1 MKEEIIAGLDIGSS
15 EIRLAVAQRSG
26 RDVDAP
32 LQVIGAVSSNTS
44 GFSKGVVNSIED
56 TTASISACI
65 EKAERL
71 VGLPINNV
79 WVSVN
84 DPHTRC
90 ERSKGVVA
98 VGKSDG
104 EINDDDIYRAIEAAK
119 SVAIPANYEILHVI
133 PIKFAVD
140 NQEDVKD
147 PVGMSGIRLEV
158 ETLIIL
164 GLTSQM
170 KNLNKAIHRTGLDIE
185 GSVLS
190 PLAASE
196 VLLSKKQKDL
206 GAAVI
211 NLGSTTTNLAV
222 YEEGELLHAAILPIG
237 SEHITSDI
245 AIGLRCPINLAERIK
260 NEYGSSDPDRITKKE
275 EIDLEQLA
283 KEEEVNDDLGSISKK
298 YVAEIIDARVE
309 EIFAKIDEELNKI
322 ERSGMLPAG
331 IFLTGAG
338 SQLDGIVDSAKK
350 YLRLPAA
357 LGINRNLA
365 TVIDKANSPQYSTAI
380 GLIAWGNA
388 YEGKSD
394 NSAFKK
400 QIGENLDKVKGWF
413 KKILP

>member
-1 MKEEIIAGLDIGSS
+1 MKEEIIAGLDIGSN

-26 RDVDAP
+26 RDEDAP
-32 LQVIGAVSSNTS
+32 LQVIGAVSVNTT
-44 GFSKGVVNSIED
+44 GFNKGVVNSIED

-104 EINDDDIYRAIEAAK
+104 EINDEDIYRAIEAAK

-133 PIKFAVD
+133 PIRFAVD
-140 NQEDVKD
+140 NQEDIKD

-164 GLTSQM
+164 GLSSQM

-185 GSVLS
+185 GIALS

-211 NLGSTTTNLAV
+211 NIGATTTNIAV

-260 NEYGSSDPDRITKKE
+260 NEHGSSEPDKITKKE

-283 KEEEVNDDLGSISKK
+283 KEEEVNDDLGKVSRK

-309 EIFAKIDEELNKI
+309 EIFEKIDEELNKI

-331 IFLTGAG
+331 VFLTGAG
-338 SQLDGIVDSAKK
+338 SGLDGLVESAKR

-357 LGINRNLA
+357 IATNRSLA
-365 TVIDKANSPQYSTAI
+365 TVIDKANNPEYSTAI
-380 GLIAWGNA
+380 GLIAWGNV
-388 YEGKSD
+388 YEGKGTS
-394 NSAFKK
+394 SAIKK
-400 QIGENLDKVKGWF
+400 QLGDSLDKVKGLF

>member
-26 RDVDAP
+26 RDADAP
-32 LQVIGAVSSNTS
+32 LQVIGAVSSNTN
-44 GFSKGVVNSIED
+44 GFGKGVVNSIED

-84 DPHTRC
+84 DPRTRC

-190 PLAASE
+190 PLASSE

-211 NLGSTTTNLAV
+211 NLGATTTNLAV

-260 NEYGSSDPDRITKKE
+260 NEYGSSEPDRIDKKE

-283 KEEEVNDDLGSISKK
+283 KEEEVNDDLGSVSKK

-309 EIFAKIDEELNKI
+309 EIFAKIDEELSKI

-365 TVIDKANSPQYSTAI
+365 TVIDKANNPQYSTAI
-380 GLIAWGNA
+380 GLIAWGNS

-400 QIGENLDKVKGWF
+400 QIGENLNKVKGWL